1 MQRAIRLMVCV
12 ALAAT
17 SAATFADTRGESEPY
32 DATMQGENELQSMQG
47 QDEPQP
53 IDRFDDGHG
62 SGEPALS
69 SATAA
74 SSSSAEEAS
83 VDDKA
88 AIREYNRQEFVRENW
103 MPNP

>member
-32 DATMQGENELQSMQG
+32 DATLQGENELQPAQG

-74 SSSSAEEAS
+74 SSSSAENTRVE
-83 VDDKA
+83 DKTV
-88 AIREYNRQEFVRENW
+88 IRESNQREFLRETWTNF
-103 MPNP
+103 

>member
-17 SAATFADTRGESEPY
+17 SAATFADASGESEPY
-32 DATMQGENELQSMQG
+32 DTAMQGDNEMQPVQG
-47 QDEPQP
+47 QDETQP
-53 IDRFDDGHG
+53 MDRADEGHG

-69 SATAA
+69 TATAA
-74 SSSSAEEAS
+74 SSSSAENAR

-88 AIREYNRQEFVRENW
+88 AIRENNQREFLRETW
-103 MPNP
+103 TNP

>member
-17 SAATFADTRGESEPY
+17 SAATFADTRGESEPP
-32 DATMQGENELQSMQG
+32 DATIQGENELQPVQG
-47 QDEPQP
+47 RDESQP
-53 IDRFDDGHG
+53 MDRADDGHG

-69 SATAA
+69 SATAG
-74 SSSSAEEAS
+74 SSSSAEDAR
-83 VDDKA
+83 VDDKT